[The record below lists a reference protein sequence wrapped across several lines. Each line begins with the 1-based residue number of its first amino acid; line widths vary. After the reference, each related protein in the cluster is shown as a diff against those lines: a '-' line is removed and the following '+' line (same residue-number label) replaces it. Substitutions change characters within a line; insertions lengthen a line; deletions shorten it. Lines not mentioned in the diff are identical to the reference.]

1 MVFLFGSIM
10 VTFEIP
16 QIFPAKFGLDTQQV
30 GLQYLGVII
39 GTVIGEQFGGIA
51 SDKWMWQREK
61 KGLAPKP
68 EYRLWLSYGG
78 HLLTICGLVVFLVQI
93 DRASDE
99 WNVTPIVGAAIAAA
113 GNQLVTTVMITYAVD
128 CYPDDAAAIGVFIAV
143 IRQGWGFIGPFW

>member
-1 MVFLFGSIM
+1 MIFLFGSIM
-10 VTFEIP
+10 TTFEIP

-30 GLQYLGVII
+30 GLQYLSVIV

-68 EYRLWLSYGG
+68 EHRLWLSYGG
-78 HLLTICGLVVFLVQI
+78 YLLTICGLVVFLVQI

-128 CYPDDAAAIGVFIAV
+128 CHPDDAAAIGVFIAV